1 MWQESHFAYIFFL
14 QRKMYVK
21 SGCNAQHV
29 NLRRKYIPIGVNK
42 FGMTDIFFIEKIKD
56 RKSKFPMWREKFQVF
71 GNAEINSLDW
81 IQLSVFRLAE
91 ESSGIIECI
100 KTYPVPGSIFL
111 PLGV

>member
-1 MWQESHFAYIFFL
+1 
-14 QRKMYVK
+14 MYVE

-42 FGMTDIFFIEKIKD
+42 FGMADIFFIEKIKD

-81 IQLSVFRLAE
+81 IQPFSV
-91 ESSGIIECI
+91 
-100 KTYPVPGSIFL
+100 PVGRRIL
-111 PLGV
+111 RDYWMY